1 MKSLHDKYEPD
12 VAIVDNGNKT
22 PEDIENEI
30 MRTRA
35 EMSNTLDEIER
46 RLSPGQIMD
55 EVLSYLKTGPSEFG
69 TNLATSVKHN
79 PMPSMLVAVG
89 LGWLMMS
96 GKSNNSSN
104 NISYSMT
111 SDSMSTGASSSQAD
125 LISGK
130 AHELGSRVNTAA
142 HQSMD
147 KLRQTATGVR
157 DQASDLIHS
166 AGDAT
171 QRVSAT
177 LREKGNQLSY
187 MARDKASRATE
198 SYNSLIKEQPLV
210 LGALGIAIGAL
221 IGASLPRTRSEDQL
235 LGETSDQVIGKI
247 KEASQ
252 EQLSKVQTVAKRVAE
267 TAQTELQQQL
277 QTEEV
282 SNQPV
287 NVNTH

>member
-22 PEDIENEI
+22 PEEIENEI

-69 TNLATSVKHN
+69 ANLATSVKHN
-79 PMPSMLVAVG
+79 PMPSLLVAVG

-96 GKSNNSSN
+96 DKSNSSSN

-111 SDSMSTGASSSQAD
+111 SDSMSTGASSQAD

-157 DQASDLIHS
+157 DQASSLIHS

-177 LREKGNQLSY
+177 LREKSNQLSY

-221 IGASLPRTRSEDQL
+221 IGASLPRTQSEDQL

-247 KEASQ
+247 KEAGQ
-252 EQLSKVQTVAKRVAE
+252 EQLSKAQTVAKRVAE

-287 NVNTH
+287 NVHTH